1 MSAYKSIKSR
11 RSAHSSVKASLRK
24 RRVATGQHPSR
35 EAEAEAELQLGPAA
49 VATEAVATEA
59 AVATGEPTFA
69 PPVLEPSLL
78 LSGTIATTW
87 TRLADSRSRMR
98 TGLGSIREHAKEAA
112 RKRRRPRRD
121 GFFWY
126 EREWEERFWVRRT
139 RLTPRALLTFAL
151 VLVVSLFVLLI
162 AARAASR
169 TAIPSARSSNG
180 SNADPIIIQHEG
192 YWDPPIPV
200 APAYA
205 VGVWVSDMSPPASG
219 VEEVYVE
226 VTRNPDGPTV
236 KPVANIPVKISSEN
250 GVAYGVVKTNASGL
264 AVFTFFYGSVPGS
277 PVYLTATATI
287 DRHTYSST
295 TDFVTG

>member
-1 MSAYKSIKSR
+1 MGL
-11 RSAHSSVKASLRK
+11 SL
-24 RRVATGQHPSR
+24 
-35 EAEAEAELQLGPAA
+35 
-49 VATEAVATEA
+49 
-59 AVATGEPTFA
+59 
-69 PPVLEPSLL
+69 
-78 LSGTIATTW
+78 
-87 TRLADSRSRMR
+87 
-98 TGLGSIREHAKEAA
+98 IRERAKEAA
-112 RKRRRPRRD
+112 RKRRHPRRD
-121 GFFWY
+121 GFYWH
-126 EREWEERFWVRRT
+126 EREWEERLWIRRT
-139 RLTPRALLTFAL
+139 GLTPRALLTFAL

-169 TAIPSARSSNG
+169 TATPSARSSNG

-192 YWDPPIPV
+192 YWYPPIPG

-205 VGVWVSDMSPPASG
+205 VGVWVSDASPPASG

-236 KPVANIPVKISSEN
+236 EPVANIPVKIASKN
-250 GVAYGVVKTNASGL
+250 GVAHGVVKTNASGL

-287 DRHTYSST
+287 SGHSYSFT